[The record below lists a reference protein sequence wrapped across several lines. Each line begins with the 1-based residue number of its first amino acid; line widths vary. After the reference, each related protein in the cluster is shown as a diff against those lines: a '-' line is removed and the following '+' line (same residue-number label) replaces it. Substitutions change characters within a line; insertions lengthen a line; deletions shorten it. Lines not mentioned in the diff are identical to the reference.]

1 MKEKNLTRWEPFRDL
16 VSMRSDLDRLFESF
30 FGRVPVIREDF
41 WAPTVDV
48 VERNGNIEVKAELPG
63 MKKEDIKVTV
73 KDNVLSL
80 TGERKLEKE
89 EKDKTYHRIERFYG
103 KFCRSIQLPSDVEA
117 DKVKASYKDGVLHI
131 TLPKP
136 ESAKP
141 KQIDV
146 EVK

>member
-1 MKEKNLTRWEPFRDL
+1 MNDRNLARWEPFRDL
-16 VSMRSDLDRLFESF
+16 ASMRSDLDRLFESF
-30 FGRVPVIREDF
+30 FGRAPAIREDF

-48 VERNGNIEVKAELPG
+48 MERDGNIEVKAELPG

-80 TGERKLEKE
+80 TGERKQEKE
-89 EKDKTYHRIERFYG
+89 EKEKTYHRIERFYG
-103 KFCRSIQLPSDVEA
+103 KFCRSIELPADVEA
-117 DKVKASYKDGVLHI
+117 GKVKAIYKDGVLHVV
-131 TLPKP
+131 LPKP